1 MDERRERIRSNL
13 GQRLDRVCV
22 AIEALHHRHNVS
34 AVMRTADALGIHR
47 VHLVEG
53 HFKPSKGAARGAER
67 WLEIHEHATA
77 GEAVEAIRAAGYEI
91 WVADLGDGALT
102 PSEVPVDRRICL
114 WFGAELV
121 GVSEEARAAADG
133 VVCIPMR
140 GFAQSLNVSVSAGM
154 ILANVADR
162 ARAEGR
168 EALLGDAERE
178 RQLAAWF
185 EREDEVLYRVH
196 RRAGGHDA

>member
-1 MDERRERIRSNL
+1 MNERRQRIQQNL
-13 GQRLDRVCV
+13 HERLDRVAV

-67 WLEIHEHATA
+67 WLEIHQHANAT
-77 GEAVEAIRAAGYEI
+77 EAIAAIRGAGYEL
-91 WVADLGDGALT
+91 WVADLGEGAVT
-102 PSEVPVDRRICL
+102 PPEVPVDRRICL

-121 GVSEEARAAADG
+121 GVSAEVRAAADG

-154 ILANVADR
+154 ILANVAER
-162 ARAEGR
+162 ARTEGR
-168 EALLGDAERE
+168 DALLSDEERA
-178 RQLAAWF
+178 RQLEAWF
-185 EREDEVLYRVH
+185 EREDEVLYRVQ
-196 RRAGGHDA
+196 RRSSGES

>member
-1 MDERRERIRSNL
+1 MDERRQRIRDNL
-13 GQRLDRVCV
+13 LARLDRVCV

-67 WLEIHEHATA
+67 WLEIYEHANA
-77 GEAVEAIRAAGYEI
+77 DDAVEAIRAAGYEI
-91 WVADLGDGALT
+91 WIADLGDGAVT
-102 PSEVPVDRRICL
+102 PAEVPVDRRICL

-121 GVSEEARAAADG
+121 GVSDAARAAAEG
-133 VVCIPMR
+133 VVQIPMR

-154 ILANVADR
+154 ILSNVAER
-162 ARAEGR
+162 ARQLGR
-168 EALLGDAERE
+168 EVLLTDEARE
-178 RQLAAWF
+178 AQLTAWF
-185 EREDEVLYRVH
+185 DREDEVMYRLN
-196 RRAGGHDA
+196 RRSGGES